1 MNGQLRKGAYS
12 LALDVL
18 RIGTGHI
25 KFDLEV
31 VVPAHS
37 SRTGLAWRIRVL
49 SLGVDESTDSPTKP
63 LKKSQYTSVRQRG
76 AGVSLTPVLSVRNAA
91 QSIANDTF
99 LKVILLRRS
108 HGPFVRIERRINR
121 EATLFDSRI
130 PDFLTE
136 WYSTAGR
143 LASTSTCVRAGLLA
157 ISSRFSTVCWR
168 CCRTNEGK
176 CAVCRVDAVDGIA
189 GVVAGTFGTLAL
201 DGRGATVSTYSCC
214 VG

>member
-76 AGVSLTPVLSVRNAA
+76 AV
-91 QSIANDTF
+91 F
-99 LKVILLRRS
+99 LLRLFSPSGMQRRALRMTPSSKSSCCDEAMGHSSVSNGASTGKPRS
-108 HGPFVRIERRINR
+108 
-121 EATLFDSRI
+121 
-130 PDFLTE
+130 
-136 WYSTAGR
+136 STAG
-143 LASTSTCVRAGLLA
+143 
-157 ISSRFSTVCWR
+157 SR
-168 CCRTNEGK
+168 
-176 CAVCRVDAVDGIA
+176 
-189 GVVAGTFGTLAL
+189 TF
-201 DGRGATVSTYSCC
+201 
-214 VG
+214 